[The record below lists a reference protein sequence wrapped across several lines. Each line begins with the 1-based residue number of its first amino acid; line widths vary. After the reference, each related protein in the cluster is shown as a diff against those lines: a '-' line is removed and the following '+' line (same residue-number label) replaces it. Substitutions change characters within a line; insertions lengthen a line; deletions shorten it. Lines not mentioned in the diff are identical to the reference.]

1 MRSTFIT
8 SLFFYK
14 STNILIK
21 SRRRLTDDPI
31 DFGPVKLKNGNTR
44 WRCKIVRFNV
54 FHNEYR
60 RFSVTCKKKKDCKR
74 HFCIFD
80 IPKDQDIHFDIPLK
94 HFRTTQSRNE
104 VQNQINYSVAK
115 FVAASSISANVACS
129 PAMAVMIQEVCKIAV
144 DMYRNMRNK
153 SNCVFTEI
161 IDNINTYEIKE
172 CIEKVGDE
180 SFEILCKE
188 LRQIGKV
195 NIMIDAATILNKK
208 VVHSTINNPF
218 SGMTPVPFRT
228 IEKTD
233 SDWGEEEYENEIL
246 EGLKFCYELGLT
258 PVAICHDRLPAQ
270 AIAVKRAIEMA
281 ETIDKKFSLVVDV
294 PCMNHILHNC
304 LINSIKKSQDLR
316 FMINEIDEIA

>member
-1 MRSTFIT
+1 M
-8 SLFFYK
+8 
-14 STNILIK
+14 
-21 SRRRLTDDPI
+21 
-31 DFGPVKLKNGNTR
+31 
-44 WRCKIVRFNV
+44 
-54 FHNEYR
+54 
-60 RFSVTCKKKKDCKR
+60 KKKDCKR

-80 IPKDQDIHFDIPLK
+80 IPKDQDIHFDIPVK

-104 VQNQINYSVAK
+104 VQNQINYSVAQ

-129 PAMAVMIQEVCKIAV
+129 PAMTVMIQEVCKIAV

-218 SGMTPVPFRT
+218 SGMAPVPFRT
-228 IEKTD
+228 IEKT
-233 SDWGEEEYENEIL
+233 DWGEEEYENEIL

-294 PCMNHILHNC
+294 PCMNLILHNC

-316 FMINEIDEIA
+316 FMINEIDEIAKYLRNNNVIQILKKKPFVPSNKMALHC